1 MTRHA
6 HHLESHAARRSGGR
20 GAGEGARVTPA
31 ILSLGEAMVEF
42 NAAGPV
48 GPGAT
53 FVQGYGGDTSN
64 AAIAAARQGASV
76 GYLTAVG
83 ADLFG
88 DALLSLWQREGI
100 DAAHVKRRPDAPTGI
115 YFVTHGPEGHSF
127 TYYRA
132 GSAASRMTP
141 ADLPEAA
148 IAGASLLHVSGIS
161 QAISATAE
169 ATVAHALALAR
180 LHGVKVA
187 YDPNLRLQLWPA
199 ERARAVILDTLARA
213 DIVLPSLEDAR
224 FFAGYNDPDAIA
236 DFCLR
241 LGISLVALK
250 LGAEG
255 CLLASAAERRRF
267 PGHRVNAVDA
277 TGAGDTF
284 DGALLARLVAGDSPL
299 GAAAYANAAA
309 ALSTT
314 GYGAVAPIP
323 SRAAVERLLAEAGTA
338 AAS

>member
-1 MTRHA
+1 MSP
-6 HHLESHAARRSGGR
+6 E
-20 GAGEGARVTPA
+20 

-42 NAAGPV
+42 NAVGPS

-53 FVQGYGGDTSN
+53 FVQGCGGDTSN
-64 AAIAAARQGASV
+64 AAIAAARQGARV
-76 GYLTAVG
+76 GYMSAVG
-83 ADLFG
+83 ADVFG
-88 DALLSLWQREGI
+88 DALLSLWQREGV
-100 DAAHVKRRPDAPTGI
+100 DTAHVKRRLDAPTGI

-141 ADLPEAA
+141 ADVPEAA
-148 IAGASLLHVSGIS
+148 IVGASVLHVSGIS

-180 LHGVKVA
+180 RHGVKVA
-187 YDPNLRLQLWPA
+187 YDPNLRLQLWAP
-199 ERARAVILDTLARA
+199 ERARAVIRDTLAHA
-213 DIVLPSLEDAR
+213 DIALPSLDDAR
-224 FFAGYNDPDAIA
+224 FVAGREKPEAIV
-236 DFCLR
+236 DFCLEA
-241 LGISLVALK
+241 GASLVALK
-250 LGAEG
+250 LGVAG
-255 CLLASAAERRRF
+255 CLVATAAERRRL
-267 PGHRVNAVDA
+267 PGYRVNAVDT

-284 DGALLARLVAGDSPL
+284 DGAFLARLVAGDSPL

-323 SRAAVERLLAEAGTA
+323 SRAAVERLLAETGTA
-338 AAS
+338 AVS